1 MEAPY
6 GRPAAFPPPNQAR
19 EYENQAFPHMTDG
32 QMDRSFQIAT
42 KLKNTNPI
50 IKYENKGK
58 QTVGLPLDAGETF
71 EMKEWPECQR
81 PRPITNKDNGT
92 APMSPPKQLFYPSE
106 GIKMHINHQEE
117 DDEEEM

>member
-19 EYENQAFPHMTDG
+19 EYENQALPHMTDG

-50 IKYENKGK
+50 IYISAITESIKALKSPIKLLPRMPKNCLEQTFVRFLGPFWKK
-58 QTVGLPLDAGETF
+58 QCF
-71 EMKEWPECQR
+71 
-81 PRPITNKDNGT
+81 
-92 APMSPPKQLFYPSE
+92 
-106 GIKMHINHQEE
+106 
-117 DDEEEM
+117 